1 MYLMNNKNNIRN
13 KTSRLGMIAVVI
25 AAAAM
30 VAIAP
35 TMIANAEALKDRI
48 AASLVDN
55 DSS

>member
-1 MYLMNNKNNIRN
+1 MNNKNIIRN
-13 KTSRLGMIAVVI
+13 KTNKLGMIAVVI